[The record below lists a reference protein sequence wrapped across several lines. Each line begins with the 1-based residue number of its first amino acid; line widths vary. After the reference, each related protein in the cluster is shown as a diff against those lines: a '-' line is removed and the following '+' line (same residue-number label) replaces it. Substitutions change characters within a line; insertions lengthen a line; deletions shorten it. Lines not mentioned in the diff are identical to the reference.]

1 MDLSIVTSMYYSAS
15 HLAEFYHRTRTAAL
29 RITDNFEIIFV
40 NDGSPDNSL
49 EIAVSLH
56 EADPKVKI
64 VDLSRNFGHHRAILT
79 GLAHAKGDLV
89 LLIDCDLEVPP
100 EVLVTLHDELM
111 RSGAD
116 TTYGV
121 QAGRKGGF
129 FERVSGE
136 LFYRLFNRLSFY
148 RVPPSIAGVRLMK
161 RPFLESLLQHRE
173 RTVFLAGLC
182 AITGYT
188 QVPVVVEKTHR
199 GHSTYTLARKI
210 DLFVTAISS
219 FSEKPL
225 IFIFYLGLF
234 ISFLSGG
241 AALYLI
247 MRRILFQEYLTG
259 WPSLIVSVWLLG
271 GLSIFC
277 LGIIGI
283 YLSKI
288 FVETKNRPFTIV
300 RTFYERSE
308 NVSEDQDTGI
318 ENRGDHGRMPVEKK

>member
-1 MDLSIVTSMYYSAS
+1 
-15 HLAEFYHRTRTAAL
+15 
-29 RITDNFEIIFV
+29 
-40 NDGSPDNSL
+40 
-49 EIAVSLH
+49 
-56 EADPKVKI
+56 
-64 VDLSRNFGHHRAILT
+64 
-79 GLAHAKGDLV
+79 
-89 LLIDCDLEVPP
+89 
-100 EVLVTLHDELM
+100 M

-121 QAGRKGGF
+121 QEERKGGF

-136 LFYRLFNRLSFY
+136 LFYRLFNKLSFY
-148 RVPPSIAGVRLMK
+148 PVPPSPAGVRLMK
-161 RPFLESLLQHRE
+161 RPFLESLLQHGE

-182 AITGYT
+182 AITGYA
-188 QVPVVVEKTHR
+188 QVPVAVEKTHK

-225 IFIFYLGLF
+225 IYIFYLGLF

-241 AALYLI
+241 AACYLI
-247 MRRILFQEYLTG
+247 VRRILFQEYLTG

-283 YLSKI
+283 YLAKI
-288 FVETKNRPFTIV
+288 FVETKNRPNAII

-308 NVSEDQDTGI
+308 NVSDERDAGIKNSIDQ
-318 ENRGDHGRMPVEKK
+318 GRVITQKK

>member
-1 MDLSIVTSMYYSAS
+1 MDLSIVTSMYHSAS
-15 HLAEFYHRTRTAAL
+15 HLEEFYDRIRNAAL
-29 RITDNFEIIFV
+29 RITDDFEIIFV

-64 VDLSRNFGHHRAILT
+64 VDLSRNFGHHRAILI

-100 EVLVTLHDELM
+100 EVLLPLHEELI

-121 QAGRKGGF
+121 QEGRKGGL
-129 FERVSGE
+129 FERVSGK
-136 LFYRLFNRLSFY
+136 LFYQLFNKLSFY
-148 RVPPSIAGVRLMK
+148 PVPPSPAGVRLMK
-161 RPFLESLLQHRE
+161 RPFLESLLRHRE

-182 AITGYT
+182 AITGYR
-188 QVPVVVEKTHR
+188 QVPVVVEKTHK

-241 AALYLI
+241 AACYLI
-247 MRRILFQEYLTG
+247 VRRVLFQEYLIG
-259 WPSLIVSVWLLG
+259 WPSLIVSIWLLG

-283 YLSKI
+283 YLAKI
-288 FVETKNRPFTIV
+288 FVETKNRPYAIV

-308 NVSEDQDTGI
+308 HVGEERDTGI
-318 ENRGDHGRMPVEKK
+318 ESRIDQVRVTTHEK